1 MDKPLDNSDME
12 ELSRKLATFSRFEEI
27 AAHFLIL
34 STQTEFEEPKRKSDK
49 KKKRAKRDM
58 PPEPEPEPE
67 AEYNMLDTQLLLA
80 YKNLEFLFIQQVLF
94 LLPVAHHTR
103 QILLKRRSRFIP
115 TLTALPAL
123 HIRL

>member
-34 STQTEFEEPKRKSDK
+34 STQTEFEESKRKSD

-58 PPEPEPEPE
+58 PPEPEPE
-67 AEYNMLDTQLLLA
+67 ADYNMLDTQLLLA